1 MSTRTV
7 SVVLLPMLL
16 WATLSSSV
24 RAQNNASGG
33 RDEAQWNLPMT
44 ANPLL
49 SRDEGL
55 DILGAALDTRHRLS
69 NERDCSHLVHAVYER
84 AGFPYPYSNSR
95 ELYAGIEHFQA
106 ITQPQTGDLIVWRGH
121 VGIIVSPAKRSF
133 FSALVS
139 GRGVEQYDSA
149 YWKHRGLPRFF
160 RYVKYSPS
168 VSNPATSANA
178 ARLQSFASRPY
189 PKIAAPL
196 EHPPDSAQGPA
207 RAH

>member
-1 MSTRTV
+1 M
-7 SVVLLPMLL
+7 
-16 WATLSSSV
+16 
-24 RAQNNASGG
+24 AQDNAPSW
-33 RDEAQWNLPMT
+33 REETEWNLPIS
-44 ANPLL
+44 ADPLL

-55 DILGAALDTRHRLS
+55 DILGAALDSRHRLS

-106 ITQPQTGDLIVWRGH
+106 VNQPQTGDLIVWRGH

-133 FSALVS
+133 FSALRS
-139 GRGVEQYDSA
+139 GRGVEEYDSP
-149 YWKHRGLPRFF
+149 YWRRRGLPRFF

-168 VSNPATSANA
+168 VSNPATLANSAWL
-178 ARLQSFASRPY
+178 RSSVPRTY
-189 PKIAAPL
+189 RKIAAPL

>member
-1 MSTRTV
+1 M
-7 SVVLLPMLL
+7 LLAMLL
-16 WATLSSSV
+16 WATRSSSV
-24 RAQNNASGG
+24 RAQDNAPSW
-33 RDEAQWNLPMT
+33 RDEAQWNLPMS

-49 SRDEGL
+49 NRDEGL

-69 NERDCSHLVHAVYER
+69 NEPDCSHLVHAVYER

-106 ITQPQTGDLIVWRGH
+106 VTQPQTGDLIVWRGH

-133 FSALVS
+133 FSAVRS
-139 GRGVEQYDSA
+139 GHGVEQYDSP
-149 YWKHRGLPRFF
+149 YWRRRGLPRFF

-168 VSNPATSANA
+168 VSSSTTSANSA
-178 ARLQSFASRPY
+178 WLRSWDPRPY

-196 EHPPDSAQGPA
+196 EHPPDSAQVPV